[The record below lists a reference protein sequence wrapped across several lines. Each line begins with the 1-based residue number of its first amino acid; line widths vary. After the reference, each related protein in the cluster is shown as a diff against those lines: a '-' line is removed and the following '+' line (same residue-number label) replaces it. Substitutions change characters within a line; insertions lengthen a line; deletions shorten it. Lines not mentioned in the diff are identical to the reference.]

1 MRTSIVVLSGMRSH
15 VIGSPACS
23 LAAGRFGGLPQLGRD
38 RLCLACLV
46 LGPRG
51 ILVRTQGVILC
62 LCKQGL
68 QTRRGWVGIAAL
80 ATGPDIA
87 RAVLCDIAGGAP

>member
-46 LGPRG
+46 LGSSSV
-51 ILVRTQGVILC
+51 LVIAQGLM
-62 LCKQGL
+62 LSLSKQGL
-68 QTRRGWVGIAAL
+68 HDRRGWVGIAAL